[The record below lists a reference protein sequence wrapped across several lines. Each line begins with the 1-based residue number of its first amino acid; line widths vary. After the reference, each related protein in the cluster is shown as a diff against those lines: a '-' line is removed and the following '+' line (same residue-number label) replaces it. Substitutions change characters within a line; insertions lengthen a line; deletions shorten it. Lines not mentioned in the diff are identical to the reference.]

1 MTRTEK
7 ALIQARAC
15 ATLLVPE
22 VEWTEEQFE
31 VLAVEDSLIMLGS
44 EDLQSYL
51 REHDTDNLS
60 RVSAVTRAA
69 SWTAPASCNI
79 SLGWGRLNGVDQVV
93 FVLTYHPL

>member
-7 ALIQARAC
+7 ALVQARAC

-22 VEWTEEQFE
+22 VEWAEEQFE
-31 VLAVEDSLIMLGS
+31 VLAASGSLIMIGS

-51 REHDTDNLS
+51 RANDSDSLAAIT
-60 RVSAVTRAA
+60 AVTRAA

-93 FVLTYHPL
+93 FVLTYHPI